1 VKQLKSE
8 KRMPVTISPKRLR
21 REFVRKVKEL
31 SGQNLQL
38 CYQCGLCTGGC
49 PAAANMDIS
58 PRQIIELARLGLEEE
73 IANSKTVWI
82 CASCLN
88 CDVNCPR
95 GVNIS
100 KIMEAIR
107 LLTLRK
113 NVDQVRPEDIS
124 PQERCEL
131 PQIAM
136 VSGLRKFTG

>member
-1 VKQLKSE
+1 
-8 KRMPVTISPKRLR
+8 MYVTISHKKTR

-38 CYQCGLCTGGC
+38 CYQCGMCSGNC

-58 PRQIIELARLGLEEE
+58 PRRIIELARLGLDEE
-73 IANSKTVWI
+73 IANSKTVWV
-82 CASCLN
+82 CASCLA
-88 CDVNCPR
+88 CAVNCPR
-95 GVNIS
+95 GFDLS
-100 KIMEAIR
+100 KVMEAIR

-113 NVDQVRPEDIS
+113 NIDHIRPEDIS
-124 PQERCEL
+124 PQQRCEL

>member
-1 VKQLKSE
+1 MS
-8 KRMPVTISPKRLR
+8 VTISPKRLR

-38 CYQCGLCTGGC
+38 CYQCGMCSGNC
-49 PAAANMDIS
+49 PASHNMDIS
-58 PRQIIELARLGLEEE
+58 PRQIIELARLGMDED

-82 CASCLN
+82 CASCLA
-88 CDVNCPR
+88 CTVNCPR
-95 GVNIS
+95 GFDLS
-100 KIMEAIR
+100 KLMEAIR

-113 NVDQVRPEDIS
+113 NIDQIRPEDIS
-124 PQERCEL
+124 PQERSEL

>member
-1 VKQLKSE
+1 
-8 KRMPVTISPKRLR
+8 
-21 REFVRKVKEL
+21 
-31 SGQNLQL
+31 
-38 CYQCGLCTGGC
+38 
-49 PAAANMDIS
+49 MDFS
-58 PRQIIELARLGLEEE
+58 PRRIIELARLGLEEE
-73 IANSKTVWI
+73 IASSKTVWV

-95 GVNIS
+95 GVDIS

-113 NVDQVRPEDIS
+113 NIDQIRPEDIS
-124 PQERCEL
+124 PENRSEL